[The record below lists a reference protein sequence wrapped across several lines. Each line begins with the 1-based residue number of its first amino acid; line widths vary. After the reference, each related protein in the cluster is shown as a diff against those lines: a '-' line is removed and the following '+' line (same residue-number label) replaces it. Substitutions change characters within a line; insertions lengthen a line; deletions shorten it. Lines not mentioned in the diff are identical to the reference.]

1 MKWLL
6 KLLPIK
12 VKIALYDALYKDIG
26 DQGEEE
32 DRELA
37 HVNAYEISLLK
48 SVGGTGK
55 VNKKTGLKGYFGGG
69 GGGGP
74 APAPA
79 SSTTTGT
86 QTTISREAPEIESRK
101 LSLYD
106 EALALSRTPVEVPS
120 YQVAGPSPLQQQAF
134 TQAGQMGVGQ
144 PTLTSGIGSVLGAQT
159 GAAQLPDITSFLNPF
174 QSYVTDEINRQA
186 AIGQNQLAA
195 QAIDAGA
202 FGGGREGIQQAEAER
217 ARLQQIGLAQQQG
230 YTQALGAAQDQQKFQ
245 TETGLAAGAQ
255 LAGMGAQQQGMN
267 VQDAQTA
274 LQAGGAQQQL
284 AQQALTAQRQTEVA
298 RAYEPYQR
306 IEFQKGIMTALP
318 TAASQVTAGTGP
330 AVNPLAQA
338 ASTGLG
344 AYAAYNLLK
353 PTGL

>member
-55 VNKKTGLKGYFGGG
+55 INKKTGLKGYFGGG

-86 QTTISREAPEIESRK
+86 QTTISREAPDIESRK

-106 EALALSRTPVEVPS
+106 EALALSRTPVEVPA
-120 YQVAGPSPLQQQAF
+120 YQVAGPSPLQQQEIDLRA
-134 TQAGQMGVGQ
+134 QDIQRKAMVDEAQI
-144 PTLTSGIGSVLGAQT
+144 GIDEKKLQQTAKIAQDRIDSQEDI
-159 GAAQLPDITSFLNPF
+159 AQLRANVNLSK
-174 QSYVTDEINRQA
+174 
-186 AIGQNQLAA
+186 QN
-195 QAIDAGA
+195 DN
-202 FGGGREGIQQAEAER
+202 
-217 ARLQQIGLAQQQG
+217 
-230 YTQALGAAQDQQKFQ
+230 
-245 TETGLAAGAQ
+245 
-255 LAGMGAQQQGMN
+255 N
-267 VQDAQTA
+267 VKRN
-274 LQAGGAQQQL
+274 G
-284 AQQALTAQRQTEVA
+284 
-298 RAYEPYQR
+298 
-306 IEFQKGIMTALP
+306 
-318 TAASQVTAGTGP
+318 S
-330 AVNPLAQA
+330 
-338 ASTGLG
+338 
-344 AYAAYNLLK
+344 
-353 PTGL
+353 

>member
-55 VNKKTGLKGYFGGG
+55 INKKTGLKGYFGGG

-86 QTTISREAPEIESRK
+86 QTTISREAPDIESRK

-106 EALALSRTPVEVPS
+106 EALALSRTH
-120 YQVAGPSPLQQQAF
+120 
-134 TQAGQMGVGQ
+134 
-144 PTLTSGIGSVLGAQT
+144 
-159 GAAQLPDITSFLNPF
+159 
-174 QSYVTDEINRQA
+174 
-186 AIGQNQLAA
+186 
-195 QAIDAGA
+195 
-202 FGGGREGIQQAEAER
+202 
-217 ARLQQIGLAQQQG
+217 
-230 YTQALGAAQDQQKFQ
+230 
-245 TETGLAAGAQ
+245 
-255 LAGMGAQQQGMN
+255 
-267 VQDAQTA
+267 
-274 LQAGGAQQQL
+274 
-284 AQQALTAQRQTEVA
+284 
-298 RAYEPYQR
+298 
-306 IEFQKGIMTALP
+306 
-318 TAASQVTAGTGP
+318 
-330 AVNPLAQA
+330 
-338 ASTGLG
+338 
-344 AYAAYNLLK
+344 
-353 PTGL
+353 